1 MHIRTRARTRTHVS
15 IPPCIVQLT
24 RFTFYLSQV
33 YVGSF
38 LGPSWLLLALLDA
51 MLAHLVAKMSQQGLL
66 QEERDLVGNA
76 TLSRLPIE
84 RRESAILELVDFCI
98 AGMMKSVSSNR
109 AKRAL
114 ETSKSRI
121 HDILLESVVK
131 MFDAVELD

>member
-1 MHIRTRARTRTHVS
+1 MWI
-15 IPPCIVQLT
+15 L
-24 RFTFYLSQV
+24 F
-33 YVGSF
+33 GSW
-38 LGPSWLLLALLDA
+38 STE
-51 MLAHLVAKMSQQGLL
+51 GLL
-66 QEERDLVGNA
+66 QGERNLVGNA